1 MFLRVLDHC
10 KTDKLL
16 TDPKKQTFFQKFI
29 SDKSL
34 QPPSAPRQMLKPHFD
49 TKFGC
54 TADPPTSDNVQRL
67 VFAKLKLQLQL

>member
-16 TDPKKQTFFQKFI
+16 KDPKKQTFLQTII

-34 QPPSAPRQMLKPHFD
+34 QPPSPPRQMLKTDFD
-49 TKFGC
+49 KKFGC

-67 VFAKLKLQLQL
+67 VFAKLKLQLQV